1 MTCQKATG
9 VANAMQERFG
19 KRLALKIHLVS
30 SPEAANYPLKGAT
43 NVFVNG
49 EWVALDVATSA
60 EKLTAYLEGILS
72 GRG

>member
-1 MTCQKATG
+1 MTCKKATD

-19 KRLALKIHLVS
+19 ERLALKIHLAG

-49 EWVALDVATSA
+49 EWVALDVATSK
-60 EKLTAYLEGILS
+60 EKMTAYLEGVLS
-72 GRG
+72 

>member
-19 KRLALKIHLVS
+19 ERLALKIHLAS
-30 SPEAANYPLKGAT
+30 SPEAASYPLRGAT

-49 EWVALDVATSA
+49 EWVSLDVATSK
-60 EKLTAYLEGILS
+60 EKMTAYLEGVLS
-72 GRG
+72 

>member
-19 KRLALKIHLVS
+19 ERLALKIHLAS
-30 SPEAANYPLKGAT
+30 SPEATNYPLKGAT

-49 EWVALDVATSA
+49 EWVALDVATSK
-60 EKLTAYLEGILS
+60 EKMTAYLEGVLA
-72 GRG
+72 